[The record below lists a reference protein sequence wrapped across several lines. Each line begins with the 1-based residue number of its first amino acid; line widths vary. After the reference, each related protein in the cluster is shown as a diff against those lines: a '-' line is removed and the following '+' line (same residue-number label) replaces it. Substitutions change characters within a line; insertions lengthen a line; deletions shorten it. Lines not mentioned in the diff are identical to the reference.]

1 MVSLIDFLF
10 LLHFPT
16 MSPSISWSVFGM
28 VILHFWIICFNK
40 CAFSVVLWVAF
51 LYSNYILKSSYFGLW
66 VMFPWGYRSSTFFG
80 NTSWG
85 ERASSS
91 VCLHGFKE
99 REQLSPRAECQGPH
113 RPTGWSFTFK
123 PVGWSGTER
132 RWSLQAVSTRP
143 GVERRWLQVSK
154 PKDCTAD
161 PTSFHQ
167 LLFFLRLFTAVLCSQ
182 QSWEEDTEISPKPPA
197 PTYAELP
204 PLSTSLTGMVHLLQL
219 MDLHQHI
226 IRPEVRLL

>member
-167 LLFFLRLFTAVLCSQ
+167 LLFFLRFFFWRLFLQ
-182 QSWEEDTEISPKPPA
+182 QFYVHNKVERKIQRFPLSR
-197 PTYAELP
+197 LP
-204 PLSTSLTGMVHLLQL
+204 PHMQSFPCYQHRSPEWCICYNWWTYTNTS
-219 MDLHQHI
+219 
-226 IRPEVRLL
+226 